1 MAAMSMC
8 SSKRARFFRSR
19 VPAIC
24 HSFSSFK
31 VELKISS
38 IVMLSMP
45 FARASERGVRIGEPV
60 GVARA
65 GFTTFATY
73 ALLFISD
80 ISCSRRCSLGVAPI
94 CTGMASCSM
103 RVTLDCFNENRQT
116 QTVLL
121 TDTRGSS
128 VAVIKEAQARQQ
140 HTMPAHRKHHASG

>member
-103 RVTLDCFNENRQT
+103 RWSSLDT
-116 QTVLL
+116 YT
-121 TDTRGSS
+121 SHS
-128 VAVIKEAQARQQ
+128 VAIKEARARQQ
-140 HTMPAHRKHHASG
+140 HTMPAHTKQHASD